1 MRADVILLLVLILGF
16 AGALV
21 MWALQTRSLRGR
33 HRRAAR

>member
-16 AGALV
+16 SVSLV
-21 MWALQTRSLRGR
+21 IWALQARALRGR